1 MNFLS
6 RSFFQRSYYLLR
18 KNRIKLGFK
27 TIYFLVLAGI
37 FLEIGL
43 IVYNY
48 TAFAHKKIDLQEPS
62 EIVSGETLQKI
73 ELLKQYQND
82 NRELTRIVNKL
93 AGITPENIKL
103 SKVSI
108 DASGNVLLDCVSNTN
123 NFNDFVK
130 IIKQDPVFE
139 NVSLQNFSAAAAGD
153 KKTGLIKAKVR

>member
-1 MNFLS
+1 M
-6 RSFFQRSYYLLR
+6 
-18 KNRIKLGFK
+18 
-27 TIYFLVLAGI
+27 
-37 FLEIGL
+37 
-43 IVYNY
+43 
-48 TAFAHKKIDLQEPS
+48 QEPS